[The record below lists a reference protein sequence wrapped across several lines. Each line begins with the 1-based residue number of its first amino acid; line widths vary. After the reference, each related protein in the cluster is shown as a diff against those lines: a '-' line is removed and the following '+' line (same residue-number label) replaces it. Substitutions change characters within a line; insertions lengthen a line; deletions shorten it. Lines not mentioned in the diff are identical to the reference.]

1 MNSQLLLAALLGAAT
16 ATATAQP
23 IPTVKLEAGR
33 YQLELP
39 YLETGNA
46 ATRSAWAARLQSA
59 DLAGF
64 EVEAGTVAAQALQ
77 SSGAAVARLEG
88 GPGAYRL
95 ELPYLEY
102 LAAGQTRAFRA
113 TLHSSDLTVFQV
125 DAASVTELPLY
136 PATPQGLQLAEL
148 HVQTVGA
155 QRFGSSTQLQLS
167 WSAST
172 AQPAR
177 YEIETTDRVGGS
189 TQRFQADAASTQ
201 ALLSGLKAGT
211 AYDLTLKACA
221 DTGCSRYRSASAT
234 ASTPT
239 EYWQL
244 QGTGNSVGGLLQPVA
259 DGNARLSATR
269 FGPEAGLTAN
279 TVQFYYGPRGFSG
292 LAVASS
298 GVVSAASPSSY
309 QQFSSL
315 AASSGLRS
323 PGTGGK
329 PIQSIMTGQG
339 VPLGGS
345 LGAKVRLFFESNDA
359 DGRTR
364 IYSVD
369 SVDGYSGRDFH
380 SGTATQCSSA
390 ADYAATGPCAATL
403 VIGVEG
409 DGAFANP
416 KLRAARQHKLA
427 WPTQDDWRW
436 RGEAG
441 SFMVFTV
448 DAISGCTS
456 ASHNHAYAL
465 WDGTRFQVQYEPG
478 GCPKLFKSAQAAV
491 PMHLGGARYKLYYGD
506 PSITSGRLSG
516 SGLPFVGPKKLLYA
530 DGTRSGAADTVEF
543 EDWEG
548 VAQARELV
556 FLWPNGE
563 LLDARAAGYIDD
575 FHFLAPTG
583 SLALQLGYLSITD
596 GVVLP
601 FAALAVLLNP

>member
-1 MNSQLLLAALLGAAT
+1 MKPVLLLAALLGAA
-16 ATATAQP
+16 AAAAQP
-23 IPTVKLEAGR
+23 IPTLKLEAGR

-39 YLETGNA
+39 YLETGSGA
-46 ATRSAWAARLQSA
+46 SRSAWAARLRSA

-64 EVEAGTVAAQALQ
+64 QVEAASVAAQALQ
-77 SSGAAVARLEG
+77 SSGAAVARLDG

-113 TLHSSDLTVFQV
+113 TLHSSDLTAFHV
-125 DAASVTELPLY
+125 DAASVTELALH
-136 PATPQGLQLAEL
+136 PATPQGLQVTEL
-148 HVQTVGA
+148 HVQRVGA

-167 WSAST
+167 WSAPAVLP
-172 AQPAR
+172 AQ
-177 YEIETTDRVGGS
+177 YEIEATDRVTGS
-189 TQRFQADAASTQ
+189 TQRLLVEATSNQ
-201 ALLSGLKAGT
+201 ALLSGLKAST
-211 AYDLTLKACA
+211 AYDVTLKACA
-221 DTGCSRYRSASAT
+221 DAGCSRYRSASAT
-234 ASTPT
+234 ASTPA
-239 EYWQL
+239 EHWQL
-244 QGTGNSVGGLLQPVA
+244 QGTGNSVAGLLQPVA

-292 LAVASS
+292 LAVATS
-298 GVVSAASPSSY
+298 GVVSAASPGSY

-323 PGTGGK
+323 PGTSGN

-359 DGRTR
+359 DGKTR

-369 SVDGYSGRDFH
+369 SVDGYNGRDFH
-380 SGTATQCSSA
+380 SGAATQCSSA
-390 ADYAATGPCAATL
+390 ADYAAAGPCAASL

-427 WPTQDDWRW
+427 WPTQEDWRW

-448 DAISGCTS
+448 DAISGCST
-456 ASHNHAYAL
+456 ASHNQGYAV
-465 WDGTRFQVQYEPG
+465 WDGSRFQVQVEPG

-530 DGTRSGAADTVEF
+530 DGTRSGAAGTVEF

-563 LLDARAAGYIDD
+563 LLDARAEGYIDD

-596 GVVLP
+596 GVVVP